1 MEAYKVVLIIF
12 LILLIIWI
20 LGKMFFITNIV
31 YDIMCDASEKVN
43 EDSLGS
49 TASYLYTNKNVI
61 TDFPDNNTSN
71 FMLSVWFYI
80 DNWNKSIAKEK
91 NILFMSKKADA
102 ETVFSNSDQ
111 RALTI
116 KECKSNPSSGGEYK
130 NLNIC
135 LDDYN
140 NNLLIDIE
148 TIPESSSDATDNS
161 FCYTRY
167 LIKNISVQ
175 KWNCLTICVDTKLL
189 DVYLDGKLR
198 NSFILPGIYNSHIY
212 TTGKNVK
219 KMYLG
224 YIHDSNSIGFE
235 GLITR
240 VRYEPHSINPQEAYN
255 IYKEG
260 INSSLA
266 KSLYDKYSMKVSF
279 LEYNKEK
286 GSFTI

>member
-1 MEAYKVVLIIF
+1 MDAYKVVLIIF

-20 LGKMFFITNIV
+20 LGKLFFTTNIV
-31 YDIMCDASEKVN
+31 YDIMCDASVLAANLEMDN
-43 EDSLGS
+43 QSLFS
-49 TASYLYTNKNVI
+49 KNKNIV
-61 TDFPDNNTSN
+61 TDFNDNSTTN

-80 DNWNKSIAKEK
+80 DDWENKISKEK
-91 NILFMSKKADA
+91 NVLFMSNTPIANPAFD
-102 ETVFSNSDQ
+102 
-111 RALTI
+111 
-116 KECKSNPSSGGEYK
+116 NPSDFMGISKKNCKNGADTGVTYK
-130 NLNIC
+130 NLNIA

-148 TIPESSSDATDNS
+148 TQPADAGDATDS
-161 FCYTRY
+161 SYCYTRY
-167 LIKNISVQ
+167 LVKNISVQ
-175 KWNCLTICVDTKLL
+175 KWNCLTISVDTKIL

-198 NSFILPGIYNSHIY
+198 NSFILPNIYNSSDL
-212 TTGKNVK
+212 TNQN

-224 YIHDSNSIGFE
+224 HINEISPGFQ
-235 GLITR
+235 GVITR
-240 VRYEPHSINPQEAYN
+240 IRYEPNSINPQEAYN

>member
-20 LGKMFFITNIV
+20 LGKMFFTTNIV
-31 YDIMCDASEKVN
+31 YDIMCDASTQASR
-43 EDSLGS
+43 DSLAETGS
-49 TASYLYTNKNVI
+49 LLTTNANVI
-61 TDFPDNNTSN
+61 NDFQDNGTTN

-80 DNWNKSIAKEK
+80 DDWENSISKEK
-91 NILFMSKKADA
+91 NILFMANDGGA
-102 ETVFSNSDQ
+102 ETVFSSTDQ
-111 RALTI
+111 I
-116 KECKSNPSSGGEYK
+116 GISQKVCKSSSTSSYK
-130 NLNIC
+130 NLSIA

-148 TIPESSSDATDNS
+148 TMPQSSSDARDAS
-161 FCYTRY
+161 YCYTRY

-175 KWNCLTICVDTKLL
+175 KWNCLTISVDTKIL

-198 NSFILPGIYNSHIY
+198 NSFILPNIYSSNNNTITSS
-212 TTGKNVK
+212 KK

-224 YIHDSNSIGFE
+224 YIGNKSIGFE
-235 GLITR
+235 GYITR
-240 VRYEPHSINPQEAYN
+240 VRFEPNSINPQEAYN

-266 KSLYDKYSMKVSF
+266 NALYDKYSMKVSF

>member
-1 MEAYKVVLIIF
+1 MDAFKVILIIF

-20 LGKMFFITNIV
+20 LGKMFFTTNIV
-31 YDIMCDASEKVN
+31 YDIMCDAKTPASQN
-43 EDSLGS
+43 SLALNNS
-49 TASYLYTNKNVI
+49 MLTTNTNVI
-61 TDFPDNNTSN
+61 SNFPHNNTSN
-71 FMLSVWFYI
+71 FMISVWFYI
-80 DNWNKSIAKEK
+80 DDWENSISKEK
-91 NILFMSKKADA
+91 NILFMSTTHNAR
-102 ETVFSNSDQ
+102 TIFSGSDQ
-111 RALTI
+111 IGLSQKT
-116 KECKSNPSSGGEYK
+116 CKSFQINGVPYK

-148 TIPESSSDATDNS
+148 TIPESSSIASDS
-161 FCYTRY
+161 SYCYTRY
-167 LIKNISVQ
+167 LIKNVSVQ
-175 KWNCLTICVDTKLL
+175 KWNCLTICVDTKIL

-198 NSFILPGIYNSHIY
+198 NSFILPNIYNSHYPSESNIP
-212 TTGKNVK
+212 K
-219 KMYLG
+219 KIYLG
-224 YIHDSNSIGFE
+224 HIGNNALGFE
-235 GLITR
+235 GIITR
-240 VRYEPHSINPQEAYN
+240 VRFEPNSINPQEAYN

>member
-20 LGKMFFITNIV
+20 LGKMFFTTNIV
-31 YDIMCDASEKVN
+31 YDIMCDASTQASR
-43 EDSLGS
+43 DSLAETGS
-49 TASYLYTNKNVI
+49 LFNANANVI
-61 TDFPDNNTSN
+61 SDFQDNGTTN

-80 DNWNKSIAKEK
+80 DDWENSISKEK
-91 NILFMSKKADA
+91 NILFMGNDGRA
-102 ETVFSNSDQ
+102 ETVFSSTDQ
-111 RALTI
+111 I
-116 KECKSNPSSGGEYK
+116 GISQKVCKSSSTSSYK
-130 NLNIC
+130 NLSIA

-148 TIPESSSDATDNS
+148 TMPQSSSDARDAS
-161 FCYTRY
+161 YCYTRY

-175 KWNCLTICVDTKLL
+175 KWNCLTISVDTKIL

-198 NSFILPGIYNSHIY
+198 NSFILPNIYSSNNNTITSS
-212 TTGKNVK
+212 KK

-224 YIHDSNSIGFE
+224 YIGDKSIGFE
-235 GLITR
+235 GYITR
-240 VRYEPHSINPQEAYN
+240 VRFEPNSINPQEAYN

-266 KSLYDKYSMKVSF
+266 NALYDKYSMKVSF

>member
-1 MEAYKVVLIIF
+1 MDAYKVVLIIF

-20 LGKMFFITNIV
+20 LGKLFFTTNIV
-31 YDIMCDASEKVN
+31 YDIMCDASVVAANLEMDN
-43 EDSLGS
+43 QSLFS
-49 TASYLYTNKNVI
+49 KNKNIV
-61 TDFPDNNTSN
+61 TDFNDNSTTN

-80 DNWNKSIAKEK
+80 DDWENKISKEK
-91 NILFMSKKADA
+91 NVLFMSNTPIANPAFD
-102 ETVFSNSDQ
+102 
-111 RALTI
+111 
-116 KECKSNPSSGGEYK
+116 NPSDFMGISKKNCKNGADTGVTYK
-130 NLNIC
+130 NLNIA

-148 TIPESSSDATDNS
+148 TQPGDATDGS
-161 FCYTRY
+161 YCYTRY
-167 LIKNISVQ
+167 LVKNISVQ
-175 KWNCLTICVDTKLL
+175 KWNCLTISVDTKIL

-198 NSFILPGIYNSHIY
+198 NSFILPNIYNSSDL
-212 TTGKNVK
+212 TNRN

-224 YIHDSNSIGFE
+224 HINERSPGFQ
-235 GLITR
+235 GVITR
-240 VRYEPHSINPQEAYN
+240 IRYEPNSINPQEAYN

>member
-20 LGKMFFITNIV
+20 SGKMFFTTNIV
-31 YDIMCDASEKVN
+31 YDIMCNASTQASS
-43 EDSLGS
+43 DSLAETGS
-49 TASYLYTNKNVI
+49 LFNANANVI
-61 TDFPDNNTSN
+61 SDFQDNGTTN

-80 DNWNKSIAKEK
+80 DDWENSISKEK
-91 NILFMSKKADA
+91 NILFMANDGGA
-102 ETVFSNSDQ
+102 ETVFSSTDQ
-111 RALTI
+111 I
-116 KECKSNPSSGGEYK
+116 GISQKVCKSSSTSSYK
-130 NLNIC
+130 NLSIA

-148 TIPESSSDATDNS
+148 TMPQSSYDATDAS
-161 FCYTRY
+161 YCYTRY

-175 KWNCLTICVDTKLL
+175 KWNCLTISIDTKIL

-198 NSFILPGIYNSHIY
+198 NSFILPNIYSSNNNTISSS
-212 TTGKNVK
+212 KK

-224 YIHDSNSIGFE
+224 YIGNKSIGFE
-235 GLITR
+235 GYITR
-240 VRYEPHSINPQEAYN
+240 VRFEPNSINPQEAYN

-266 KSLYDKYSMKVSF
+266 NTLYNNYSMKVSF

>member
-20 LGKMFFITNIV
+20 LGKMFFTTNIV
-31 YDIMCDASEKVN
+31 YDIMCNASTQASS
-43 EDSLGS
+43 DSLAETGS
-49 TASYLYTNKNVI
+49 LFNANANVI
-61 TDFPDNNTSN
+61 NDFKDNGTTN

-80 DNWNKSIAKEK
+80 DDWENSISKEK
-91 NILFMSKKADA
+91 NILFMANNVGA
-102 ETVFSNSDQ
+102 ETVFSSTDQ
-111 RALTI
+111 I
-116 KECKSNPSSGGEYK
+116 GISQKVCKSSSISSYK
-130 NLNIC
+130 NLSIA

-148 TIPESSSDATDNS
+148 TMPQSSSDATDAS
-161 FCYTRY
+161 YCYTRY
-167 LIKNISVQ
+167 VIKNISVQ
-175 KWNCLTICVDTKLL
+175 KWNCLTISIDTKIL

-198 NSFILPGIYNSHIY
+198 NSFILPNIYSSNNNTITSS
-212 TTGKNVK
+212 KK

-224 YIHDSNSIGFE
+224 YIGNKSIGFE
-235 GLITR
+235 GYITR
-240 VRYEPHSINPQEAYN
+240 VRFEPNSINPQEAYN

-266 KSLYDKYSMKVSF
+266 NTLYDKYSMKVSF

>member
-1 MEAYKVVLIIF
+1 MDAFKLILIIF

-20 LGKMFFITNIV
+20 LGKMFFTTNIV
-31 YDIMCDASEKVN
+31 YDIMCDAKTPAST
-43 EDSLGS
+43 DSLVSNSSLLS
-49 TASYLYTNKNVI
+49 TNVNVI
-61 TDFPDNNTSN
+61 NNFPDNNTSN

-80 DNWNKSIAKEK
+80 DDWENSISKEK
-91 NILFMSKKADA
+91 NILFMSNNHNARNIF
-102 ETVFSNSDQ
+102 TNNDQ
-111 RALTI
+111 IGLSQ
-116 KECKSNPSSGGEYK
+116 KECKGVPSTGVPYK

-148 TIPESSSDATDNS
+148 TIPESASLASDSSY
-161 FCYTRY
+161 CYTRY

-175 KWNCLTICVDTKLL
+175 KWNCLTICVDTKIL

-198 NSFILPGIYNSHIY
+198 NSFILPGIYNSHNP
-212 TTGKNVK
+212 TTSNISK
-219 KMYLG
+219 KIYLG
-224 YIHDSNSIGFE
+224 HIGNNAIGFE
-235 GLITR
+235 GMITR
-240 VRYEPHSINPQEAYN
+240 VRFEPNAINPQEAYN

-279 LEYNKEK
+279 LEYNKER

>member
-20 LGKMFFITNIV
+20 LGKMFFTTNIV
-31 YDIMCDASEKVN
+31 YDIMCDASTQASR
-43 EDSLGS
+43 DSLAETGS
-49 TASYLYTNKNVI
+49 LFNTNTNVI
-61 TDFPDNNTSN
+61 NNFQDNGTTN

-80 DNWNKSIAKEK
+80 DDWENSISKEK
-91 NILFMSKKADA
+91 NILFMANNGGA
-102 ETVFSNSDQ
+102 ETVFSSTDQ
-111 RALTI
+111 IGISQKL
-116 KECKSNPSSGGEYK
+116 CKSSSGVSYK
-130 NLNIC
+130 NLNIA

-148 TIPESSSDATDNS
+148 TMPQSSSDAADAS
-161 FCYTRY
+161 YCYTRY
-167 LIKNISVQ
+167 LIKNISIQ
-175 KWNCLTICVDTKLL
+175 KWNCLTISVDTKIL

-198 NSFILPGIYNSHIY
+198 NSFILPNIYNSNN
-212 TTGKNVK
+212 TTLSSSTK

-224 YIHDSNSIGFE
+224 YIGNKSLGFE
-235 GLITR
+235 GIITR
-240 VRYEPHSINPQEAYN
+240 VRFEPNSINPQEAYN

-260 INSSLA
+260 INASLA
-266 KSLYDKYSMKVSF
+266 NSLYDKYSMKVSF

>member
-1 MEAYKVVLIIF
+1 MDAYKVVLIIF

-20 LGKMFFITNIV
+20 LGKLFFTTNIV
-31 YDIMCDASEKVN
+31 YDIMCDANVIAANLEMN
-43 EDSLGS
+43 NQSLFS
-49 TASYLYTNKNVI
+49 KNKNIV
-61 TDFPDNNTSN
+61 TDFNDNSTTN

-80 DNWNKSIAKEK
+80 DDWENRISKEK
-91 NILFMSKKADA
+91 NVLFMSHTPIAKPAFDNINEFMGISKKD
-102 ETVFSNSDQ
+102 
-111 RALTI
+111 
-116 KECKSNPSSGGEYK
+116 CKNGAVTGDTYK
-130 NLNIC
+130 NLNIA

-148 TIPESSSDATDNS
+148 TQPANARDATDNS
-161 FCYTRY
+161 YCYTRY
-167 LIKNISVQ
+167 LVKNISVQ
-175 KWNCLTICVDTKLL
+175 KWNCLTISVDTKIL

-198 NSFILPGIYNSHIY
+198 NSFILPNIYNSSDL
-212 TTGKNVK
+212 TNQN

-224 YIHDSNSIGFE
+224 HINETSPGFQ
-235 GLITR
+235 GVITR
-240 VRYEPHSINPQEAYN
+240 IRYEPNSINPQEAYN

>member
-20 LGKMFFITNIV
+20 LGKMFFTTNII
-31 YDIMCDASEKVN
+31 YDIMCDASTQASS
-43 EDSLGS
+43 DSLAETGS
-49 TASYLYTNKNVI
+49 LFETNANVI
-61 TDFPDNNTSN
+61 SNFQDNGTTN

-80 DNWNKSIAKEK
+80 DDWENSISKEK
-91 NILFMSKKADA
+91 NILFMANNGGA
-102 ETVFSNSDQ
+102 ETVFTSTDQ
-111 RALTI
+111 IGISQKL
-116 KECKSNPSSGGEYK
+116 CKSSSTSVYK
-130 NLNIC
+130 NLNIA

-148 TIPESSSDATDNS
+148 TMPQSSSDATDAS
-161 FCYTRY
+161 YCYTRY

-175 KWNCLTICVDTKLL
+175 KWNCLTISVDTKIL

-198 NSFILPGIYNSHIY
+198 NSFILPNIYNSNN
-212 TTGKNVK
+212 TTLSSSTK
-219 KMYLG
+219 KIYLG
-224 YIHDSNSIGFE
+224 YIGSKSIGFE
-235 GLITR
+235 GYITR
-240 VRYEPHSINPQEAYN
+240 VRFEPNSINPQEAYN

-266 KSLYDKYSMKVSF
+266 NSLYDKYSMKVSF